1 MRTLAVLAWV
11 APSRSIQESDLRE
24 FLRWSKRRTRDPMQA
39 CPATSINA
47 ERKMAYHISTV
58 EDLLERSASNRSN
71 ATKIDQRFH
80 LALELI
86 ADALIAVL
94 AELKETGT
102 ADVTSIPSM

>member
-1 MRTLAVLAWV
+1 
-11 APSRSIQESDLRE
+11 
-24 FLRWSKRRTRDPMQA
+24 
-39 CPATSINA
+39 
-47 ERKMAYHISTV
+47 MAYHISTI

-71 ATKIDQRFH
+71 ATKIDQRSH